1 MRAMNEIP
9 SSSQADSPVAAS
21 SRSENAALPSASAPR
36 KSQLTQN
43 LILGALVVL
52 ALLLAAQ
59 WWKTRNELRFLRKE
73 VAQRLQ
79 THDVANNETKSIA
92 RSVQDGMKD
101 VQTKLNT
108 LETRQIEAQSQQVAL
123 EQLYQ
128 ELYKNRDDWALSE
141 IEQVLSIASQQL
153 QLAGNVQGALIA
165 LQNADSRLVRL
176 DKPQF
181 IFIRRAIAKDIER
194 LKILPGVDLAGT
206 ALRIDSIIG
215 QIDKMPLLADE
226 KTSLPATQPKNARTK
241 EAGASGAAPVA
252 VPSGSADSAADWMAG
267 LREIWRSWSNE
278 VWVELR
284 QLIRVRNVENPDA
297 LLLSPTE
304 AFYIKEN
311 LKLRLLNARLALLS
325 RNETAFRSDMIAAQ
339 DIIANYFDTRAK
351 QTQAVQALVKQVQAS
366 NLAIDLPT
374 LSESLDAVRN
384 YYRAKP

>member
-1 MRAMNEIP
+1 MNEIP
-9 SSSQADSPVAAS
+9 SSSQADSPAS
-21 SRSENAALPSASAPR
+21 TPSRNENPALPSAAAPR

-79 THDVANNETKSIA
+79 THDLANNETKSIA
-92 RSVQDGMKD
+92 KSAQDGMKD
-101 VQTKLNT
+101 VQTKLNV
-108 LETRQIEAQSQQVAL
+108 LETRQIEAQNQQVAL

-128 ELYKNRDDWALSE
+128 ELYKNRDDWVLSE
-141 IEQVLSIASQQL
+141 IEQVLTIAAQQL

-165 LQNADSRLVRL
+165 LQNADGRLARL

-181 IFIRRAIAKDIER
+181 INIRRAIAADMER
-194 LKILPGVDLAGT
+194 LKSLPGVDLAGT
-206 ALRIDSIIG
+206 ALRIDSIIS
-215 QIDKMPLLADE
+215 QIDKMPLLSDE
-226 KTSLPATQPKNARTK
+226 KTSLPATQPKNAKSRDV
-241 EAGASGAAPVA
+241 AGTSARPVAAPI
-252 VPSGSADSAADWMAG
+252 DSAGSTEDWLAG
-267 LREIWRSWSNE
+267 LQENLRSWTNE
-278 VWVELR
+278 MWSEIR

-325 RNETAFRSDMIAAQ
+325 RNETAFRSDLIAAQ
-339 DIIANYFDTRAK
+339 DIIANYFDTRAR
-351 QTQAVQALVKQVQAS
+351 QTQATQALLKQVQAS
-366 NLAIDLPT
+366 DLVIDLPT
-374 LSESLDAVRN
+374 LSESLDAVRD